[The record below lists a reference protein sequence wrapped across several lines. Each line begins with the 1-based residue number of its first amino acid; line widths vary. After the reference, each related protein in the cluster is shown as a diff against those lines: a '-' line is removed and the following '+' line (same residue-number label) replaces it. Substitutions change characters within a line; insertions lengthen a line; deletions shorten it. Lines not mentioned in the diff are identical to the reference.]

1 MRSRCRHFAALTFII
16 PLTLCSAALAEPVF
30 RAGAYA
36 MDISPRHFPVLV
48 NGGFLESSA
57 DQVNDPVYAKC
68 LVLDDGSV
76 QVAVAV
82 VDSCMLPRDLLDAAK
97 RMAHDQTG
105 IPPERMLISATH
117 THSAPSAM
125 GALGCPA
132 DADYV
137 EFLPDRIAAGI
148 ERAFQDL
155 RPARLGWGSVKARE
169 HTRCRRWILRSDKCR
184 ADPFGAVN
192 VRATMHPGYQNP
204 DFIGP
209 SGPVDPELSVLSIQT
224 PEGRPLALLANY
236 SMHYFGA
243 SPVSADYFGRFAV
256 KLKRLLGAEGAD
268 PAFVAMMSQGTS
280 GDQQW
285 MDYGQPEKNPG
296 LEVYAGALALAA
308 FEACRKIEHRDW
320 APLDMAEAKLTLRRR
335 EPDEARL
342 AWARRLISSMQA
354 AKPKN
359 IPEVYAL
366 EQVFLHDD
374 PVREL
379 KLQALRLGDLGIAAI
394 PDEVFA
400 LTGLKIKAQSPF
412 PATFVIELANGSE
425 GYIPPPE
432 QHQLGGYTTWPART
446 AALEAE
452 AEPRI
457 VETVLALLEKV
468 SRRPRRPAPFVP
480 TAASQAILNSKPAAY
495 FPLDEWG
502 GATAFDRSG
511 LDNHGA
517 FEPGLAF
524 YLEGAPLPEQDALGR
539 AVHFAGGRLKAAI
552 PDFPESYSVE
562 MWFWNGFPNEARVV
576 AGYLFSR
583 GPGGAAGAPGEHLG
597 IGGTGTSPGRLFL
610 FNGNQRGQTL
620 VGKTEIKPRTWHHVA
635 LAREGKKVRL
645 HLDGGLEPEIA
656 GELEAGA
663 SPPSSQLFFGGRSDN
678 YANFEGKID
687 DAAVYPRALI
697 PQEIAAHHQARA
709 SHRP

>member
-1 MRSRCRHFAALTFII
+1 MRSGCRLFAALTFII
-16 PLTLCSAALAEPVF
+16 PLSLCSACLAEPAF

-48 NGGFLESSA
+48 NGGFLEASA
-57 DQVNDPVYAKC
+57 DKVNDPVYAKC

-76 QVAVAV
+76 QVALAV

-97 RMAHDQTG
+97 KMARDRTG

-125 GALGCPA
+125 GALGCAA

-137 EFLPDRIAAGI
+137 ESLPDRIAAGI
-148 ERAFQDL
+148 ERAFHNL
-155 RPARLGWGSVKARE
+155 KPARLGWASVKDWE
-169 HTRCRRWILRSDKCR
+169 HTHCRRWILRSDKCR

-204 DFIGP
+204 DFVGP

-224 PEGRPLALLANY
+224 LVGKPLALLANY

-243 SPVSADYFGRFAV
+243 APVSADYFGRFA
-256 KLKRLLGAEGAD
+256 KKMEKLLGAEGAG
-268 PAFVAMMSQGTS
+268 PPFVAMMSQGTS

-296 LEVYAGALALAA
+296 LDAYAEALAREA
-308 FEACRKIEHRDW
+308 FEACRKIEYRDW
-320 APLDMAEAKLTLRRR
+320 APLDAAEARLTLRRR

-342 AWARRLISSMQA
+342 AWARRLISSMQEA
-354 AKPKN
+354 RPKN

-374 PVREL
+374 PAREL

-400 LTGLKIKAQSPF
+400 ITGLKIKAQSPF
-412 PATFVIELANGSE
+412 PSTFTIELANGSE

-446 AALEAE
+446 AALEVE

-468 SRRPRRPAPFVP
+468 ARRPRRPLPFIP

-495 FPLDEWG
+495 FPLDEWSG
-502 GATAFDRSG
+502 PAALDRSG
-511 LDNHGA
+511 QDRHGA
-517 FEPGLAF
+517 FEPGTAF
-524 YLEGAPLPEQDALGR
+524 YLEGAPLPEPGAVSR
-539 AVHFAGGRLKAAI
+539 AVHFAGGRLKA
-552 PDFPESYSVE
+552 DFPDLSESYSVE
-562 MWFWNGFPNEARVV
+562 MRFWSGIPNEARLVT
-576 AGYLFSR
+576 GYLFSR

-597 IGGTGTSPGRLFL
+597 IGGTGTTPGRLFL
-610 FNGNQRGQTL
+610 FNGSQRGQTL
-620 VGKTEIKPRTWHHVA
+620 LGKTEIKPRTWHHVV
-635 LAREGKKVRL
+635 LARDGKKVRL
-645 HLDGGLEPEIA
+645 HLDGSLEPEIA

-678 YANFEGKID
+678 FANFEGKID
-687 DAAVYPRALI
+687 DAAVYPRALT
-697 PQEIAAHHQARA
+697 PQEIAAHHQALA